1 MADATQRVTVIGG
14 GLAGSECAWQLA
26 RRGIP
31 VTLREMK
38 PEKRSPAHK
47 SDTFAE
53 LVCSN
58 SLRSDNVGSAVG
70 LLHAELRDLGSLILG
85 SADAHRVPAGD
96 ALAVER
102 EKFSEEITRALRTMP
117 NVEVVNGEVETLPEG
132 TVVVATG
139 PLTSEALTRE
149 LERHVGQKLYFYDSI
164 APIVAADS
172 IDMNIAFRQSRYG
185 KGGGDD
191 YLNLPMTKEEYYRF
205 IAEVKAGQK
214 VVPHAFEEPRYF
226 EGCLPIEVMAER
238 GDETLAYGPMKPVG
252 LKDPRTGQEPYA
264 VVQLRMEDRAGTAWN
279 MVGFQTR
286 LTWGEQ
292 KRIFT
297 TCIPGLQNAEF
308 LRMGQIHRN
317 TFIDSPRLL
326 DGSLALKAE
335 PRLFFAGQITG
346 VEGYV
351 ESAACGYLVALSVHA
366 RLTGREFVPPPATTA
381 MGALYRHV
389 TGEAHPPDYP
399 HQPTNVT
406 FGLFPPL
413 TGKMKK
419 ADKRMKYAERARAD
433 MAAWLATVE
442 MPPPGPRPQPHTET
456 LQRSA

>member
-1 MADATQRVTVIGG
+1 MSDVKPRVTVIGG

-26 RRGIP
+26 RRGVA

-38 PEKRSPAHK
+38 PVKRSPAHK
-47 SDTFAE
+47 SDQFAE

-58 SLRSDNVGSAVG
+58 SLRSDNPESAIG
-70 LLHAELRDLGSLILG
+70 LLHAELRAVGSLILG
-85 SADAHRVPAGD
+85 SADTHRVPAGD
-96 ALAVER
+96 ALAVDR
-102 EKFSEEITRALRTMP
+102 EKFSGSVTQAVREHPL
-117 NVEVVNGEVETLPEG
+117 VEVVHGEVETLPEG
-132 TVVVATG
+132 PVVIATG
-139 PLTSEALTRE
+139 PLTSDALTRE
-149 LERHVGQKLYFYDSI
+149 LERYVGTKLYFYDSI
-164 APIVAADS
+164 APILSGDS
-172 IDMNIAFRQSRYG
+172 IDMEIAFRQSRYG
-185 KGGGDD
+185 KGDGDD

-214 VVPHAFEEPRYF
+214 LTPHSFEEPKYF

-238 GDETLAYGPMKPVG
+238 GDETLAFGPMKPVG
-252 LKDPRTGQEPYA
+252 LMDPRTGQSPHA

-326 DGSLALKAE
+326 DRDLSLKAE
-335 PRLFFAGQITG
+335 PRVFFAGQITG

-351 ESAACGYLVALSVHA
+351 ESAACGYLVALSLYA
-366 RLTGREFVPPPATTA
+366 RLTGGEFVPPPATTA
-381 MGALYRHV
+381 LGSLYRHV

-399 HQPTNVT
+399 HQPSNII

-413 TGKMKK
+413 AGRVKK
-419 ADKRMKYAERARAD
+419 ADKRARYSARAQED
-433 MAAWLATVE
+433 LATWLPAVAV
-442 MPPPGPRPQPHTET
+442 PQS
-456 LQRSA
+456 LQQRSA

>member
-1 MADATQRVTVIGG
+1 MSEAKPRVTVIGG
-14 GLAGSECAWQLA
+14 GLAGSECAWQLV

-38 PEKRSPAHK
+38 PHKRSPAHK
-47 SDTFAE
+47 SDMFAE

-58 SLRSDNVGSAVG
+58 SLRSDNPESAIG
-70 LLHAELRDLGSLILG
+70 LLHAELRALGSLVLR
-85 SADAHRVPAGD
+85 SADTHRVPAGD

-102 EKFSEEITRALRTMP
+102 EKFSGEITQAVREHPL
-117 NVEVVNGEVETLPEG
+117 VEVVNGEVEQLPEG
-132 TVVVATG
+132 LVVVATG
-139 PLTSEALTRE
+139 PLTSDALTQE

-164 APIVAADS
+164 APILSGDS

-185 KGGGDD
+185 KGDGDD
-191 YLNLPMTKEEYYRF
+191 YLNLPMSKEEYYRF

-214 VVPHAFEEPRYF
+214 LTPHAFEEPKYF

-238 GDETLAYGPMKPVG
+238 GDDTLAYGPMKPVG
-252 LKDPRTGQEPYA
+252 LMDPRTGQQAYA
-264 VVQLRMEDRAGTAWN
+264 VVQLRMEDRAGTSWN

-297 TCIPGLQNAEF
+297 TCIPGLKEAEF

-326 DGSLALKAE
+326 DKDLSLKSE
-335 PRLFFAGQITG
+335 RRLFFAGQITG

-351 ESAACGYLVALSVHA
+351 ESAACGALVALALSA
-366 RLTGREFVPPPATTA
+366 RIEGREFVPPPATTA
-381 MGALYRHV
+381 LGSLYRHV
-389 TGEAHPPDYP
+389 TGEAHPPDHP
-399 HQPTNVT
+399 HQPSNVI

-413 TGKMKK
+413 PGRVKK
-419 ADKRMKYAERARAD
+419 QDKRARYSARAQED
-433 MAAWLATVE
+433 LATWLPSVAVS
-442 MPPPGPRPQPHTET
+442 QT